1 MGGKIQ
7 WVVRGVDQDLAR
19 QFVERAASR
28 RRKAG
33 EVLNEVLRAWLEGQP
48 DGQDEP
54 GRGIGQAPPE
64 AGPPTPGLADEIAK
78 LKDRIAALEER
89 EPRMTRIEALEDRV
103 DKLEETAGLPGPRV
117 EPEKAAEIPMPL
129 EAAPE
134 PSDVVG
140 EHLVT
145 GGEGTRRRLTPAG
158 VAEVERWIRDGIGD
172 SEIASRVGM
181 DRGAIRQRRL
191 KLQSHVDENP
201 APPVEAATEPPTSS
215 PRS

>member
-64 AGPPTPGLADEIAK
+64 AGPP
-78 LKDRIAALEER
+78 
-89 EPRMTRIEALEDRV
+89 
-103 DKLEETAGLPGPRV
+103 
-117 EPEKAAEIPMPL
+117 
-129 EAAPE
+129 
-134 PSDVVG
+134 
-140 EHLVT
+140 
-145 GGEGTRRRLTPAG
+145 
-158 VAEVERWIRDGIGD
+158 
-172 SEIASRVGM
+172 SRHPHF
-181 DRGAIRQRRL
+181 Q
-191 KLQSHVDENP
+191 P
-201 APPVEAATEPPTSS
+201 
-215 PRS
+215 